1 VLFRFSHGSVK
12 ADVRVVAT
20 MNTNTT
26 KKGEAIEQL
35 IDGLDSSI
43 GKRLDVTAIVVL
55 GEQT

>member
-1 VLFRFSHGSVK
+1 MK